1 MEKVACSRLPCPK
14 GKSIHHNFARSRD
27 IVGTFCR
34 ALQYHLNLNH
44 TVQIKTRKPR
54 KIAKYLRHSRLIWD
68 IRFTVNKYLPC
79 SLDEVYAV
87 MQLQFCPKLM
97 YQHGARS
104 RARFCAPSGAKG
116 SARGRK
122 LGKEPI
128 CHSKSWKQKHYQ
140 SHLLRSK
147 LTARPPK
154 KFPMIYLSFHFV
166 TKTKSNLHFF
176 PSFWKF
182 LTYC

>member
-97 YQHGARS
+97 YERARERAFAHLLARKGAR
-104 RARFCAPSGAKG
+104 AVENWAKNRSVILKVG
-116 SARGRK
+116 NKNTINPIFYGVNWQRGHQKNFQWFTCLFILWQRQSQ
-122 LGKEPI
+122 I
-128 CHSKSWKQKHYQ
+128 CIFFQVFENSWLIVK
-140 SHLLRSK
+140 
-147 LTARPPK
+147 A
-154 KFPMIYLSFHFV
+154 
-166 TKTKSNLHFF
+166 
-176 PSFWKF
+176 
-182 LTYC
+182 